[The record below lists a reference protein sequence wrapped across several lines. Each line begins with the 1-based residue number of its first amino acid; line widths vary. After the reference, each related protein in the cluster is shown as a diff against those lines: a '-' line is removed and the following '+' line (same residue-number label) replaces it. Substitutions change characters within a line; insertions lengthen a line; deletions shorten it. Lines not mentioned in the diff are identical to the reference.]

1 MTLEIDIINGRYK
14 KFYADILEDLDNAK
28 TAYQNDNLAL
38 ANLYMGQAE
47 TKSNILIAERLD
59 ILGKIFMGDDK

>member
-38 ANLYMGQAE
+38 ANLYMGQADV
-47 TKSNILIAERLD
+47 KSKILCRHS
-59 ILGKIFMGDDK
+59 